1 MNRTGTDSTVQKEA
15 PSPCVHDTW
24 WERGK
29 VGAGRKGERS
39 VFVDGRDWVGIGRQ
53 GVRMGRQGVA
63 MWVCVALSSLC

>member
-1 MNRTGTDSTVQKEA
+1 MCTYIKIYGSLCLLCWCLCQR
-15 PSPCVHDTW
+15 